1 MVVRKFR
8 FRVDSGQWKQI
19 VSNSRNLR
27 KALDVLVRNA
37 DCSDRDGA
45 VVIVLSPSEWQQ
57 VMQCMT
63 DILVKE

>member
-1 MVVRKFR
+1 MVVHKFR

>member
-8 FRVDSGQWKQI
+8 FRVNSGQWKQI

-37 DCSDRDGA
+37 DCSDLDGA